1 MKISQQDGDLCC
13 GPRSLAGGAKG
24 EEEISISANTLE
36 VDAGYLGSTCKP
48 PCEQQGTK
56 VLMKAL
62 GRRVGLAAL
71 GAGAELCC
79 RRQPGPADIILLGTE
94 GVETFPFAP
103 CSVGTQGLL
112 CPTLL
117 HFSLSPVP
125 EAQQD
130 ISGREKHY
138 KSYSSSN
145 GPGWIRDG
153 EL

>member
-24 EEEISISANTLE
+24 EEEISLSANTLE

-79 RRQPGPADIILLGTE
+79 RHQPGPADIILLGTE
-94 GVETFPFAP
+94 RVETFPFAP

-112 CPTLL
+112 CPSLL
-117 HFSLSPVP
+117 HFSLSLRHSRTSQ
-125 EAQQD
+125 E
-130 ISGREKHY
+130 GRSTTSHTPPQMDLDGLGME
-138 KSYSSSN
+138 SY
-145 GPGWIRDG
+145 
-153 EL
+153 E